1 MYKKTIYLLTTV
13 LAVLVLGSSSLLG
26 QATFQ
31 FTLQPWGTFTTYDH
45 PEKII
50 ENYYKLNTETGI
62 IDLIPGDTIAAY
74 ESQQLGVGI
83 RRARLR
89 GKMTKGKAAGF
100 VQFDAATAQM
110 MDAQI
115 DYSMSDNM
123 KLRLGRHVGAG
134 SQAGGHTSH
143 TAIDFVE
150 RSIVGRMW
158 ASGVGRSDYRTY
170 GLSLI
175 GKTGMFD
182 YQILANNG
190 SNTMNLKPY
199 GTKSSGSATDTG
211 LLPQLD
217 FMVSSKLQSGISL
230 GMHYG
235 LPNED
240 RINISSATG
249 FVYYTPNDYKAG
261 KIRGKFDFAQVK
273 KHDSGYKGQAMGLGL
288 KGFYRLSDN
297 IEVGAG
303 YESWDP
309 DSEMEKDAFGNV
321 VMGVTYSL
329 DPEHWK
335 DSLFKLTATIKTS
348 EQENQPY
355 DPVIVHMLW
364 QVYMH

>member
-1 MYKKTIYLLTTV
+1 MYNKIIYILTTG

-31 FTLQPWGTFTTYDH
+31 FTLQSWGSYTTYDH
-45 PEKII
+45 PENITD
-50 ENYYKLNTETGI
+50 EYYKLNTITGEI
-62 IDLIPGDTIAAY
+62 VLIPGDTIPAY

-89 GKMTKGKAAGF
+89 GKMSKGKFSGF
-100 VQFDAATAQM
+100 VQFDAATATM

-143 TAIDFVE
+143 TEIDFVE

-158 ASGVGRSDYRTY
+158 ATGVGRSDYRTY

-175 GKTGMFD
+175 GKTGMFN

-199 GTKSSGSATDTG
+199 GTKSSGSGTDTG
-211 LLPQLD
+211 LLLQLD
-217 FMVSSKLQSGISL
+217 FMVSSKLQSGLWL

-240 RINISSATG
+240 RINKSSATG
-249 FVYYTPNDYKAG
+249 FIYFTPSDYTVG
-261 KIRGKFDFAQVK
+261 KIRGKFDFAQIK
-273 KHDSGYKGQAMGLGL
+273 DHASDSDQKSLGLGI
-288 KGFYRLSDN
+288 KGFYRLSDHLE
-297 IEVGAG
+297 IGAG
-303 YESWDP
+303 YENWDP
-309 DSEMEKDAFGNV
+309 NTNQNMDGFGNYLA
-321 VMGVTYSL
+321 GLTYSQ
-329 DPEHWK
+329 DPKHWN
-335 DSLFKLTATIKTS
+335 DSQFKLVATIKTS
-348 EQENQPY
+348 EKDNQPY
-355 DPVIVHMLW
+355 DPVIIHMVW